1 MEIHIGDII
10 KREAKNQGVS
20 NARLMEEIKVKNSQ
34 NIEYDLKQE
43 TLSIQK
49 LALYTSALN
58 HNFLKYYTD
67 LEPFKSFYENE
78 NNTCLNEIEFLQE
91 QLNQAKLMIASQ
103 EETIKTQKELI
114 STQKLLIEAL
124 SDKK

>member
-1 MEIHIGDII
+1 MKIHIGDII

-20 NARLMEEIKVKNSQ
+20 NARLTEEIKVKNSQ

-49 LALYTSALN
+49 LALYTTALN

-67 LEPFKSFYENE
+67 LEPFRSFYEND
-78 NNTCLNEIEFLQE
+78 NNASLEKINSLKE
-91 QLNQAKLMIASQ
+91 QLDQANRTISMQ
-103 EETIKTQKELI
+103 EETIQTQKELI
-114 STQKLLIEAL
+114 ATQKLLAKAL

>member
-34 NIEYDLKQE
+34 NIEYDLRQE

-78 NNTCLNEIEFLQE
+78 TNTSLHEIESLKE
-91 QLNQAKLMIASQ
+91 QLNQAKQMIAIQ

-114 STQKLLIEAL
+114 STQKALIEIQ
-124 SDKK
+124 SSK

>member
-1 MEIHIGDII
+1 MKIHIGHII

-43 TLSIQK
+43 TLSVQK

-67 LEPFKSFYENE
+67 LEPFKSFYEND
-78 NNTCLNEIEFLQE
+78 NNTSLEKINSLNE
-91 QLNQAKLMIASQ
+91 QLDQANRLISMQ
-103 EETIKTQKELI
+103 DETIHTQKELI
-114 STQKLLIEAL
+114 STQKILIEAL

>member
-1 MEIHIGDII
+1 MKIHIGDII
-10 KREAKNQGVS
+10 KREAKNQGIS

-49 LALYTSALN
+49 LALYTAALN

-67 LEPFKSFYENE
+67 LEPFRSFYENE
-78 NNTCLNEIEFLQE
+78 NNTSLEKINFLKE
-91 QLNQAKLMIASQ
+91 QLDQANRTISMQ
-103 EETIKTQKELI
+103 EETIQTQKDLI
-114 STQKLLIEAL
+114 DTQKALIESL
-124 SDKK
+124 STKK

>member
-10 KREAKNQGVS
+10 KKEAKNQGVS
-20 NARLMEEIKVKNSQ
+20 NARLMDEIKVKNSQ
-34 NIEYDLKQE
+34 NIEYDLRQE

-78 NNTCLNEIEFLQE
+78 TDKSLHDIESLKE
-91 QLNQAKLMIASQ
+91 QLNQAKQMIAIQ
-103 EETIKTQKELI
+103 KETIKTQKELI
-114 STQKLLIEAL
+114 STQKALIE
-124 SDKK
+124 SQSNK

>member
-1 MEIHIGDII
+1 MKIHIGDII

-20 NARLMEEIKVKNSQ
+20 NARLTEEIKVKNSQ

-67 LEPFKSFYENE
+67 LEPFRSFYEND
-78 NNTCLNEIEFLQE
+78 NNASLEKINSLKE
-91 QLNQAKLMIASQ
+91 QLDQANRTISMQ
-103 EETIKTQKELI
+103 EETIQTQKELI
-114 STQKLLIEAL
+114 ATQKLLVKAL

>member
-1 MEIHIGDII
+1 MKIHIGDII

-20 NARLMEEIKVKNSQ
+20 YTRLMEEIKVKNSQ

-43 TLSIQK
+43 TLPIQK

-67 LEPFKSFYENE
+67 LEPFRAFYEE
-78 NNTCLNEIEFLQE
+78 ETKISLDEIESIKE
-91 QLNQAKLMIASQ
+91 QLNQLERIIAAQ
-103 EETIKTQKELI
+103 EETIQTQKELI
-114 STQKLLIEAL
+114 STQKALIE
-124 SDKK
+124 SISGK

>member
-34 NIEYDLKQE
+34 NIEYDLRQE

-78 NNTCLNEIEFLQE
+78 TNTSLHEIESLKE
-91 QLNQAKLMIASQ
+91 QLNQAKQMIAIQ
-103 EETIKTQKELI
+103 KETIKTQKELI
-114 STQKLLIEAL
+114 STQKALIE
-124 SDKK
+124 SQSSK

>member
-34 NIEYDLKQE
+34 NIEYDLRQE

-78 NNTCLNEIEFLQE
+78 TNTSLHEIESLKE
-91 QLNQAKLMIASQ
+91 QLNQAKQMIAIQ

-114 STQKLLIEAL
+114 STQKALIE
-124 SDKK
+124 SQSSK